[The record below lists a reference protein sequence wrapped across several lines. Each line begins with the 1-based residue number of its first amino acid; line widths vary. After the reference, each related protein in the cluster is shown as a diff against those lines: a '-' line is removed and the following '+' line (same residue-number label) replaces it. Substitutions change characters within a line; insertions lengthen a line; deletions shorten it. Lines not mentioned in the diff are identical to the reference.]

1 MTHQADKRFAIL
13 DTYRG
18 FVIIN
23 MIAFHFLYDV
33 FMAFGIDR
41 TWYFQPVNRIWQQF
55 ICWSFILLSGWV
67 WPYGASKALKR
78 GIFLN
83 FCGLII
89 TAVTAIAMPSQIVI
103 FGVLNFL
110 GCAVLLVIPLEK
122 LLEKLPS
129 MLGLIAFFAL
139 FIIFYYCN
147 TWSIGIESIL
157 LIPIGFPTRGF
168 FSSDYFSILPWFFLY
183 VTGYY
188 LGRILENKKG
198 FLRISDVKIPVLDII
213 GRKSIWIYLIHQP
226 LCYGICLLLFR
237 ALQIEK

>member
-1 MTHQADKRFAIL
+1 MTSHTNKRFAIL

-33 FMAFGIDR
+33 FMAFGVDR
-41 TWYFQPVNRIWQQF
+41 TWYFQPGNRIWQQF

-83 FCGLII
+83 ICGLII

-110 GCAVLLVIPLEK
+110 GCAVLLMIPLEK
-122 LLEKLPS
+122 LLKRLPS
-129 MLGLIAFFAL
+129 MPGLMVFFAL

-147 TWSIGIESIL
+147 TWSVGIESIL

-213 GRKSIWIYLIHQP
+213 GRKSVWIYLIHQP
-226 LCYGICLLLFR
+226 LCYGFCLLLF
-237 ALQIEK
+237 

>member
-1 MTHQADKRFAIL
+1 MASQSHKRFAIL

-33 FMAFGIDR
+33 FMAFGVDY

-67 WPYGASKALKR
+67 WPYGSSKSLKR

-83 FCGLII
+83 ICGLVV
-89 TAVTAIAMPSQIVI
+89 TAVTAIATPGQLVV
-103 FGVLNFL
+103 FGILNFM
-110 GCAVLLVIPLEK
+110 GCAILLMIPLEK
-122 LLEKLPS
+122 CLKRIPALP
-129 MLGLIAFFAL
+129 GLIIFFVL
-139 FIIFYYCN
+139 FAAFYYCN
-147 TWSIGIESIL
+147 SWNFPIDSIL
-157 LIPIGFPTRGF
+157 LIPIGFPPGDF

-198 FLRISDVKIPVLDII
+198 FLRICDVKIPVLDII
-213 GRKSIWIYLIHQP
+213 GRRSVWIYLIHQP
-226 LCYGICLLLFR
+226 ICYGICLLLF
-237 ALQIEK
+237 

>member
-1 MTHQADKRFAIL
+1 MTQDSHKRFAIL

-33 FMAFGIDR
+33 FMAFGVDR
-41 TWYFQPVNRIWQQF
+41 HWYFQPVNRFWQQY

-83 FCGLII
+83 ICGLGI
-89 TAVTAIAMPSQIVI
+89 TAVTAIALPSEIVI

-110 GCAVLLVIPLEK
+110 GSAVLLMIPLEK
-122 LLEKLPS
+122 LLKRIPS
-129 MLGLIAFFAL
+129 ALGFFIFFAL
-139 FIIFYYCN
+139 FIRFYYCN
-147 TWSIGIESIL
+147 TWSMGIESIL

-168 FSSDYFSILPWFFLY
+168 YSSDYFSILPWFFLY

-188 LGRILENKKG
+188 LGRILESKKG
-198 FLRISDVKIPVLDII
+198 FLRINGVKIPVLDIM
-213 GRKSIWIYLIHQP
+213 GRKSVWIYLIHQP
-226 LCYGICLLLFR
+226 ICYGICLLLF
-237 ALQIEK
+237 

>member
-122 LLEKLPS
+122 LLKKLPS

-168 FSSDYFSILPWFFLY
+168 FSSDYFSILPWFFFY

-188 LGRILENKKG
+188 LGRMLENKKG

>member
-1 MTHQADKRFAIL
+1 MTSQTHKRFAIL

-33 FMAFGIDR
+33 FMAFGVDR
-41 TWYFQPVNRIWQQF
+41 SWYFQPVNRIWQQF

-83 FCGLII
+83 ICGLVI
-89 TAVTAIAMPSQIVI
+89 TAVTAIATPSQLVI

-110 GCAVLLVIPLEK
+110 GCAILLMLPLEK
-122 LLEKLPS
+122 LLRRLPAT
-129 MLGLIAFFAL
+129 LGLILFFAL
-139 FIIFYYCN
+139 FLAFYYCN
-147 TWSIGIESIL
+147 TWSIGIESVL
-157 LIPIGFPTRGF
+157 LIPLGFPTRDF

-188 LGRILENKKG
+188 LGRILENKRG
-198 FLRISDVKIPVLDII
+198 FLRISDVKIPILDII
-213 GRKSIWIYLIHQP
+213 GRKSVWIYLIHQP
-226 LCYGICLLLFR
+226 LCYGICLLLF
-237 ALQIEK
+237 

>member
-1 MTHQADKRFAIL
+1 MTLQSHKRFAIL

-18 FVIIN
+18 FVILN

-33 FMAFGIDR
+33 FMAFGVDR

-83 FCGLII
+83 ICGLII
-89 TAVTAIAMPSQIVI
+89 TAVTAIATPSQIVI

-110 GCAVLLVIPLEK
+110 GCAVLLMIPLEK
-122 LLEKLPS
+122 ILKKIPSLVGLL
-129 MLGLIAFFAL
+129 AFFVL
-139 FIIFYYCN
+139 FMIFYYCN

-237 ALQIEK
+237 ALQI

>member
-1 MTHQADKRFAIL
+1 MTPHTNKRFAIL

-33 FMAFGIDR
+33 FMAFGVDR

-83 FCGLII
+83 ICGLIV

-103 FGVLNFL
+103 FGVMNFL
-110 GCAVLLVIPLEK
+110 GCAVLLMLPIEK
-122 LLEKLPS
+122 LLKKLPS
-129 MLGLIAFFAL
+129 MPGLTAFFAL

-168 FSSDYFSILPWFFLY
+168 FSSDYFSIFPWFFLY

-213 GRKSIWIYLIHQP
+213 GRKSVWIYLIHQP
-226 LCYGICLLLFR
+226 LCYGICLLLF
-237 ALQIEK
+237 

>member
-1 MTHQADKRFAIL
+1 MTLQSHKRFAIL

-18 FVIIN
+18 FVILN

-33 FMAFGIDR
+33 FMAFGVDR

-83 FCGLII
+83 ICGLII
-89 TAVTAIAMPSQIVI
+89 TAVTAIATPSQIVI

-110 GCAVLLVIPLEK
+110 GCAVLLMIPLEK
-122 LLEKLPS
+122 ILKKIPSLVGLL
-129 MLGLIAFFAL
+129 AFFVL
-139 FIIFYYCN
+139 FMIFYYCN

-213 GRKSIWIYLIHQP
+213 GRKSVWIYLIHQP
-226 LCYGICLLLFR
+226 LCYGICLLLF
-237 ALQIEK
+237 

>member
-122 LLEKLPS
+122 LLKKLPS

-188 LGRILENKKG
+188 LGRMLENKKG